1 MNEQL
6 PNCDDKDDAH
16 KAKREKILR
25 VRTSFYAFLDR
36 ALGSC
41 MGMDKLNI
49 YIPGFD
55 LELKSRLD
63 GWLAGAVRRGV
74 KELGLQIHSRRD
86 ARYNFPK
93 SVLVSGVL
101 QKLKLVSCELS
112 SSCMVDG
119 QLPCLR
125 EIRLEYV
132 NADDAFMVN
141 LLASCPNLEKLSLKD
156 CDGLTRLEIFSLSKL
171 EKVFLSTVGEKW
183 KYVSYGEYDP
193 EFDFGA
199 CKKLKLL
206 DLHGPQLDDDDLDDI
221 LNNHPILEGLVL
233 NYCPN
238 VYHVDI
244 SSQNLV
250 DLVFG
255 DCRDLQKVRID
266 TPNLKSF
273 FYNGEDPLTFVC
285 KGPTLKLKNA
295 SISLKPDYRG
305 QVWFNGLLKF
315 LAKLRCT
322 ENLSL
327 EVAYEKDLIIPE
339 SVRMNCRPPLY
350 AVKHLDVAFRLSRLK
365 HPVQVIESLL
375 WLAPRPEAISI
386 CGTEFSALKKL
397 EFTYEKPLRGK
408 KKCGC

>member
-183 KYVSYGEYDP
+183 K
-193 EFDFGA
+193 
-199 CKKLKLL
+199 
-206 DLHGPQLDDDDLDDI
+206 
-221 LNNHPILEGLVL
+221 
-233 NYCPN
+233 
-238 VYHVDI
+238 
-244 SSQNLV
+244 
-250 DLVFG
+250 
-255 DCRDLQKVRID
+255 
-266 TPNLKSF
+266 
-273 FYNGEDPLTFVC
+273 
-285 KGPTLKLKNA
+285 
-295 SISLKPDYRG
+295 
-305 QVWFNGLLKF
+305 
-315 LAKLRCT
+315 
-322 ENLSL
+322 
-327 EVAYEKDLIIPE
+327 
-339 SVRMNCRPPLY
+339 
-350 AVKHLDVAFRLSRLK
+350 
-365 HPVQVIESLL
+365 
-375 WLAPRPEAISI
+375 
-386 CGTEFSALKKL
+386 
-397 EFTYEKPLRGK
+397 
-408 KKCGC
+408 